1 MKRSVL
7 ALALLLV
14 AGACSEDS
22 ASDPE
27 RSCELDFQ
35 IGDLD
40 DPFDVPSDVAGDI
53 VRQGRALLNEALE
66 VVPDEIRD
74 AAEVAADAFRSYLDL
89 AEEAEFDS
97 EQVDEE
103 AFRALAD
110 DEANTAAFDVME
122 EWRDANCSEPG
133 IPI

>member
-14 AGACSEDS
+14 AVACAEDP
-22 ASDPE
+22 AADPE
-27 RSCELDFQ
+27 RFCELDFQ

-40 DPFDVPSDVAGDI
+40 DPFDVSSDEAGDI
-53 VRQGRALLNEALE
+53 VRQGRAFLSEALK
-66 VVPDEIRD
+66 VVPDEILE

-89 AEEAEFDS
+89 AEEAEFDP
-97 EQVDEE
+97 EQLDEE

-110 DEANTAAFDVME
+110 DAANTAAFDVME